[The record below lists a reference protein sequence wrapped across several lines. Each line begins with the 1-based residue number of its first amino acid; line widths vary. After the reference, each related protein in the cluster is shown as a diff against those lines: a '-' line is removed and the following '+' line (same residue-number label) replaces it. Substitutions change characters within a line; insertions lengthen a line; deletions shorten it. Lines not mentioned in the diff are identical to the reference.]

1 MLPLLCEGRWCCE
14 EKISDCDCIAVDSRN
29 GSFAWQTGTS
39 AWGLMCCYE
48 GILGLNRDYDGLHIN
63 PAFPASWKNVSA
75 TRNFRGNKLN
85 IKYVNN
91 GGEKVT
97 LVVDGKAIDS
107 NIVPAFDDN
116 KEHNIEVIIG

>member
-1 MLPLLCEGRWCCE
+1 MDMMVG
-14 EKISDCDCIAVDSRN
+14 
-29 GSFAWQTGTS
+29 FAWQTGTS

-85 IKYVNN
+85 IKYTNN
-91 GGEKVT
+91 GGKKVT

-107 NIVPAFDDN
+107 NVVPAFDDN
-116 KEHNIEVIIG
+116 GEHNVEVIIG